1 MTAGTSRESGDRAA
15 FLDLLRERL
24 LGPEPHNLAHPMP
37 GPLSAVPLVRSSMLD
52 EGDVLGSFVRNAT
65 AVAATVHDLDAAAVP
80 DALVADVVARHGI
93 RSAVLSAEREAIAVG
108 EQLAAIGVATAPL
121 SPDVAATADLGVTSC
136 VGAIATTGT
145 VVVSTAAAGGR
156 TASLLPPVHLC
167 VVPASRVAPSS
178 AEILRPLS
186 QRSETSGAA
195 GPPMPSN
202 LVLITGPSR
211 SGDIEQIIAL
221 GVHGPLAVELVL
233 LRGA

>member
-1 MTAGTSRESGDRAA
+1 VNRAMKAGESLESGDRAA
-15 FLDLLRERL
+15 FLGHLRERL
-24 LGPEPHNLAHPMP
+24 RGPEPHNLAHPMP
-37 GPLSAVPLVRSSMLD
+37 GPLTSVPLVRSSMLD
-52 EGDVLGSFVRNAT
+52 EHDVLGSFVRNAT
-65 AVAATVHDLDAAAVP
+65 AVAARVHDLDVAAVP

-93 RSAVLSAEREAIAVG
+93 RHAVLSAEPEAISVG
-108 EQLAAIGVATAPL
+108 EQLSAIGVTTAPL
-121 SPDVAATADLGVTSC
+121 SPDAAATADLGVTSC

-145 VVVSTAAAGGR
+145 VVVSTTAAGGR
-156 TASLLPPVHLC
+156 SASLLPPVHLC

-186 QRSETSGAA
+186 ASSGS
-195 GPPMPSN
+195 MPSN

-233 LRGA
+233 LRRA

>member
-1 MTAGTSRESGDRAA
+1 MTTGKSLESGDRDA
-15 FLDLLRERL
+15 FLGHLLERL
-24 LGPEPHNLAHPMP
+24 QGPERHNLAHPMP

-52 EGDVLGSFVRNAT
+52 EHDVLGSFVRNAT
-65 AVAATVHDLDAAAVP
+65 AVAARVHDLDAAAVP
-80 DALVADVVARHGI
+80 EALVADVVARHGI
-93 RSAVLSAEREAIAVG
+93 RHAVLSAEPEAISVG
-108 EQLAAIGVATAPL
+108 EQLAAIGVTTAPL
-121 SPDVAATADLGVTSC
+121 EPDAAATADLGVTSC

-145 VVVSTAAAGGR
+145 VVVSTTAAGGR
-156 TASLLPPVHLC
+156 SASLLPPVHLC
-167 VVPASRVAPSS
+167 VVPASSVAPTS

-186 QRSETSGAA
+186 SASSASGAS
-195 GPPMPSN
+195 MPSN